1 MVNANHFFRM
11 ALLVLASL
19 VSAPAYTQADIEV
32 NTPAIA
38 SLKQG
43 MQQRHNQLESYYER
57 GAIGLTRDGLIAM
70 RDASAIPLSA
80 RQPVN
85 GLIAA
90 ENQDRN
96 ALYREIARA
105 NSHPEWEADIRS
117 TFAQRWIQLARAGWW
132 YQDTSGSWARK

>member
-1 MVNANHFFRM
+1 MRNPISRLM
-11 ALLVLASL
+11 LLMILLPASF
-19 VSAPAYTQADIEV
+19 AGHTAADIEI

-38 SLKQG
+38 SLKQS
-43 MQQRHNQLESYYER
+43 MQQRHNQLEPYYAR
-57 GAIGLTRDGLIAM
+57 GAVGLTRDGLIAM
-70 RDASAIPLSA
+70 RDANALPLSA

-85 GLIAA
+85 ALIAS

-117 TFAQRWIQLARAGWW
+117 TFGQRWIDLARPGWW
-132 YQDTSGSWARK
+132 YQAPNGSWVRK